1 MRQRARTPRK
11 RGGMQMEKLS
21 TKDEVLLDCRKIT
34 KSYNGPIV
42 LDQVDFSVRRGEVHS
57 LVGENGAGK
66 STLIKIVTGVTGSN
80 SGEITFNGQVLP
92 SDLNRK
98 QAQALGIACIYQ
110 ELSLIPGMTVAQN
123 IFLGKEPLRKSL
135 RLIDKSKMNAMAQ
148 ELIDKYRFPLKPT
161 DLIDDISIA
170 QRQLVEILKA
180 LSDQAHLMIM
190 DEPTSS
196 LTKTEVEM
204 LFRII
209 HTLKQEGIS
218 VLYISHRME
227 EVYQLS
233 DRVTVL
239 RDGKLVSVLD
249 KEQISPAEII
259 RLMIGHKLE
268 ENAVHHRLGKP
279 EGKVVLSVENLT
291 SVGKFQN
298 VCFELHEGEI
308 LGIGGLVG
316 SGRTE
321 LVRALYG
328 ADPFDEGR
336 VSYMGKPYVLSV
348 ANAIRSGIGF
358 IPEERRL
365 QGILATQSIIKNI
378 GITNLDKLAPRMVV
392 SNKAEKE
399 FADRGIKLLNVRPPN
414 PEHLVG
420 NLSGGNQQKVV
431 LAKWLV
437 RELKLIFIDEPTVG
451 IDIGAKEEIYDHI
464 RKLAKEGVSVILV
477 SSDLPELT
485 RLSHRVIVLRKGRI
499 FTQFSDCVLTSEKIL
514 RAASGILE
522 ENSAQE
528 KVEA

>member
-1 MRQRARTPRK
+1 MKTTDSA
-11 RGGMQMEKLS
+11 GS
-21 TKDEVLLDCRKIT
+21 LLLECRSVT
-34 KSYNGPIV
+34 KSYSGHVV
-42 LDQVDFSVRRGEVHS
+42 LDAVDFSVRRGEVHA

-66 STLIKIVTGVTGSN
+66 STLIKIVTGATGRD
-80 SGEITFNGQVLP
+80 SGEMIYDGSIVPLQH
-92 SDLNRK
+92 SRRD
-98 QAQALGIACIYQ
+98 AEELGIAVIYQ

-123 IFLGKEPLRKSL
+123 IFLGKEPLIKGTRIVD
-135 RLIDKSKMNAMAQ
+135 RRRMNRMAS
-148 ELIDKYRFPLKPT
+148 ELIARYGFPLKPT

-180 LSDQAHLMIM
+180 LSGKASIMIM

-196 LTKTEVEM
+196 LTKTEVQL

-209 HTLKQEGIS
+209 ATLKAEGIS

-227 EVYQLS
+227 EVYALS

-239 RDGKLVSVLD
+239 RDGKLVKVLD
-249 KEQISPAEII
+249 KEEISPAEII
-259 RLMIGHKLE
+259 RLMIGHKLDE
-268 ENAVHHRLGKP
+268 AAVQHQLVCK
-279 EGKVVLSVENLT
+279 EGAVVLEVRGLT
-291 SVGKFQN
+291 SVGKFQDLS
-298 VCFELHEGEI
+298 FDLHEGEI

-328 ADPFDEGR
+328 IDPFDAGSIR
-336 VSYMGKPYVLSV
+336 YLGKPWTPSV
-348 ANAIRSGIGF
+348 GNSIANGIGF

-365 QGILATQSIIKNI
+365 QGILATQSITRNI
-378 GITNLDKLAPRMVV
+378 GLASLDRIAPRGVV
-392 SNKAEKE
+392 SVKE
-399 FADRGIKLLNVRPPN
+399 ENRRAARGIELLNVKPPRP
-414 PEHLVG
+414 EQFVG

-437 RELKLIFIDEPTVG
+437 RDLKLIFIDEPTVG

-464 RKLAKEGVSVILV
+464 RKLAAGGVSVVLV

-485 RLSHRVIVLRKGRI
+485 RLSDRVIVLRQGKI
-499 FTQFSDCVLTSEKIL
+499 FKEYSECVLTGEKIL

-522 ENSAQE
+522 DDNE
-528 KVEA
+528 

>member
-1 MRQRARTPRK
+1 MADIT
-11 RGGMQMEKLS
+11 
-21 TKDEVLLDCRKIT
+21 TKDESLLECRKIT

-42 LDQVDFSVRRGEVHS
+42 LDQVDFSVRRGEVHA

-66 STLIKIVTGVTGSN
+66 STLIKVVTGVASRN
-80 SGEITFNGQVLP
+80 SGTMTFNGKELP
-92 SDLNRK
+92 FDLSRK

-123 IFLGKEPLRKSL
+123 IFLGKEPLRKGL
-135 RLIDKSKMNAMAQ
+135 KLIDKKKMNSMAR
-148 ELIDKYRFPLKPT
+148 ELIEKYQFPLSPT

-180 LSDQAHLMIM
+180 LSDKAYMMIM

-209 HTLKQEGIS
+209 HTLKEEGIS
-218 VLYISHRME
+218 VVYISHRME
-227 EVYQLS
+227 EVYALS

-268 ENAVHHRLGKP
+268 ENAVQHKLGKV
-279 EGKVVLSVENLT
+279 EGKVVLSVQNLT
-291 SVGKFQN
+291 SIGKFQN
-298 VCFELHEGEI
+298 ICFELHEGEI

-328 ADPFDEGR
+328 IDPVNEGTIT
-336 VSYMGKPYVLSV
+336 YLDKPFVPSV
-348 ANAIRSGIGF
+348 PNAIKSGIGF

-378 GITNLDKLAPRMVV
+378 GITNLDKLAPRAIVNNRV
-392 SNKAEKE
+392 ERE
-399 FADRGIKLLNVRPPN
+399 YADKGIKLLNVRPPV

-437 RELKLIFIDEPTVG
+437 RDLKLIFIDEPTVG

-464 RKLAKEGVSVILV
+464 RKLAREGVSVILV

-485 RLSHRVIVLRKGRI
+485 RLSQRVIVLRKGRI
-499 FTQFSDCVLTSEKIL
+499 FTEFSDCVLTSEKIL

-522 ENSAQE
+522 EKTEERVGA
-528 KVEA
+528 

>member
-1 MRQRARTPRK
+1 
-11 RGGMQMEKLS
+11 MENDN
-21 TKDEVLLDCRKIT
+21 TNTEILLECRNIT
-34 KSYNGPIV
+34 KSWNGPIV
-42 LDQVDFSVRRGEVHS
+42 LDNVDFSVKAGEVHS

-66 STLIKIVTGVTGSN
+66 STLIKIITGATNRN
-80 SGEITFNGQVLP
+80 SGEIVFNGERVPMEL
-92 SDLNRK
+92 SRK
-98 QAQALGIACIYQ
+98 DAQDMGIACIYQ

-123 IFLGKEPLRKSL
+123 IFLTKEPLIPGT
-135 RLIDKSKMNAMAQ
+135 RLINKRKMNEMAQ
-148 ELIDKYRFPLKPT
+148 ELIDKYQFPLKPT
-161 DLIDDISIA
+161 DYIDHISIA

-180 LSDQAHLMIM
+180 LSDKAYMMIM

-209 HTLKQEGIS
+209 HTLKSEGIS

-227 EVYQLS
+227 EVYALS

-239 RDGKLVSVLD
+239 RDGKLVSVLE
-249 KEQISPAEII
+249 KGQITPAEII

-268 ENAVHHRLGKP
+268 ENAVHHRLGAV
-279 EGKVVLSVENLT
+279 EGEVVLKVEGLT
-291 SVGKFQN
+291 SVGKFEN
-298 VCFELHEGEI
+298 ICLELHAGEV

-328 ADPFDEGR
+328 IDPVNSGTVTYLGR
-336 VSYMGKPYVLSV
+336 PYTPSV
-348 ANAIRSGIGF
+348 KNAIASGIGF

-365 QGILATQSIIKNI
+365 QGILATQSITRNI
-378 GITNLDKLAPRMVV
+378 GITNLDKLAPRGVV
-392 SNKAEKE
+392 HNRVESEYSL
-399 FADRGIKLLNVRPPN
+399 RGIKLLNVKPPN
-414 PEHLVG
+414 PDQLVG

-451 IDIGAKEEIYDHI
+451 IDIGAKEEIYEHI
-464 RKLAKEGVSVILV
+464 RKLSGEGVSVILV

-485 RLSHRVIVLRKGRI
+485 RLSDRVLVLRKGKLCTE
-499 FTQFSDCVLTSEKIL
+499 FKDCVLTGEKIL
-514 RAASGILE
+514 RAASGIVE
-522 ENSAQE
+522 EVSDE
-528 KVEA
+528 K